1 MTARRRTRRSRR
13 AASRSPR
20 SRRSTST
27 APTSGCATRSAIT
40 FESCSWR
47 WATTV
52 CRRPSMR
59 RKPARQKDRD
69 MKFRG
74 KILQAGKTATGI
86 EVPAK
91 VVAALGSSKRPPVR
105 ATINGYTY
113 RSTVAVMGGKFMLG
127 VSNEVRSSAGVA
139 AGDTVD
145 IDLELD
151 TEARE
156 VELPPD
162 FAAAL
167 ARDAKAKKFFEGL
180 SYSKKLRL
188 VIPIGVKD
196 VETRKQRI
204 AKTVGQLREGRA

>member
-1 MTARRRTRRSRR
+1 MRFRT
-13 AASRSPR
+13 
-20 SRRSTST
+20 
-27 APTSGCATRSAIT
+27 
-40 FESCSWR
+40 
-47 WATTV
+47 
-52 CRRPSMR
+52 
-59 RKPARQKDRD
+59 
-69 MKFRG
+69 
-74 KILQAGKTATGI
+74 KILPAGKTAAGI

-105 ATINGYTY
+105 ATINGFTY

-127 VSNEVRSSAGVA
+127 VSNEVRANAGVA

-156 VELPPD
+156 VPIPPD

-167 ARDAKAKKFFEGL
+167 ARDLNAKKFFDGL

-188 VIPIGVKD
+188 IIPIDVKD
-196 VETRKQRI
+196 AETRKRRI
-204 AKTVGQLREGRA
+204 SEIVARLSSGRI

>member
-1 MTARRRTRRSRR
+1 MRFRT
-13 AASRSPR
+13 
-20 SRRSTST
+20 
-27 APTSGCATRSAIT
+27 
-40 FESCSWR
+40 
-47 WATTV
+47 
-52 CRRPSMR
+52 
-59 RKPARQKDRD
+59 
-69 MKFRG
+69 
-74 KILQAGKTATGI
+74 KILAAGKTAAGI

-105 ATINGYTY
+105 ATINGFTY

-127 VSNEVRSSAGVA
+127 VSNEVRKSAGVA

-151 TEARE
+151 AAARE

-167 ARDAKAKKFFEGL
+167 NRDAKAKKFFAGL

-188 VIPIGVKD
+188 VIPIDVKNAE
-196 VETRKQRI
+196 VRKERI
-204 AKTVGQLREGRA
+204 AKTVAMLREGRT

>member
-1 MTARRRTRRSRR
+1 
-13 AASRSPR
+13 
-20 SRRSTST
+20 
-27 APTSGCATRSAIT
+27 
-40 FESCSWR
+40 
-47 WATTV
+47 
-52 CRRPSMR
+52 
-59 RKPARQKDRD
+59 
-69 MKFRG
+69 
-74 KILQAGKTATGI
+74 
-86 EVPAK
+86 

-139 AGDTVD
+139 AGDTVE

-188 VIPIGVKD
+188 VIPIDIKA
-196 VETRKQRI
+196 VEVRKQRI
-204 AKTVGQLREGRA
+204 AKTVEQLREGRA

>member
-1 MTARRRTRRSRR
+1 
-13 AASRSPR
+13 
-20 SRRSTST
+20 
-27 APTSGCATRSAIT
+27 
-40 FESCSWR
+40 
-47 WATTV
+47 
-52 CRRPSMR
+52 
-59 RKPARQKDRD
+59 
-69 MKFRG
+69 
-74 KILQAGKTATGI
+74 
-86 EVPAK
+86 

-139 AGDTVD
+139 AGDTVE

-167 ARDAKAKKFFEGL
+167 ARDAKAMKFFEGL

-188 VIPIGVKD
+188 VIPIDIKA
-196 VETRKQRI
+196 VEVRKQRI
-204 AKTVGQLREGRA
+204 ATTVEQLREGRA

>member
-1 MTARRRTRRSRR
+1 MRFRT
-13 AASRSPR
+13 
-20 SRRSTST
+20 
-27 APTSGCATRSAIT
+27 
-40 FESCSWR
+40 
-47 WATTV
+47 
-52 CRRPSMR
+52 
-59 RKPARQKDRD
+59 
-69 MKFRG
+69 
-74 KILQAGKTATGI
+74 KILSAGKTAAGI

-127 VSNEVRSSAGVA
+127 VSNEVRKSAGVE
-139 AGDTVD
+139 AGQTVD

-167 ARDAKAKKFFEGL
+167 ARDAKATKFFAGL
-180 SYSKKLRL
+180 SYSAKLRL
-188 VIPIGVKD
+188 VTPINVKNPD
-196 VETRKQRI
+196 VRKERI
-204 AKTVGQLREGRA
+204 AKTVAGLREGRA

>member
-1 MTARRRTRRSRR
+1 MRFRT
-13 AASRSPR
+13 
-20 SRRSTST
+20 
-27 APTSGCATRSAIT
+27 
-40 FESCSWR
+40 
-47 WATTV
+47 
-52 CRRPSMR
+52 
-59 RKPARQKDRD
+59 
-69 MKFRG
+69 
-74 KILQAGKTATGI
+74 KILPAGKTAAGI

-105 ATINGYTY
+105 ATINGFTY

-127 VSNEVRSSAGVA
+127 VSNEVRANAGVA

-156 VELPPD
+156 VPIPPD

-167 ARDAKAKKFFEGL
+167 ARDVNAKKFFDGL

-188 VIPIGVKD
+188 VIPIDVKD
-196 VETRKQRI
+196 AETRKRRI
-204 AKTVGQLREGRA
+204 SETVARLSSGRI

>member
-1 MTARRRTRRSRR
+1 MRFRT
-13 AASRSPR
+13 
-20 SRRSTST
+20 
-27 APTSGCATRSAIT
+27 
-40 FESCSWR
+40 
-47 WATTV
+47 
-52 CRRPSMR
+52 
-59 RKPARQKDRD
+59 
-69 MKFRG
+69 
-74 KILQAGKTATGI
+74 KILPAGKTAAGI

-105 ATINGYTY
+105 ATINGFTY

-127 VSNEVRSSAGVA
+127 VSNEVRANAGVA

-156 VELPPD
+156 VPIPPD

-167 ARDAKAKKFFEGL
+167 ARDVNAKKFFEGL

-188 VIPIGVKD
+188 VIPIDVKD
-196 VETRKQRI
+196 PETRKRRI
-204 AKTVGQLREGRA
+204 SETVARLSSGRI